1 MTLSP
6 KMLFTI
12 NSWTELL
19 FLLLLTLG
27 SARDGA
33 RIYGPLLYALAS
45 AHFEP
50 TSVELHQTGTFWR
63 PLYRLNCSAAAVFL
77 KVDFWK
83 NRFQLFWDFRFSRR
97 IFFYL
102 PPKVSCLMAPLGIQL
117 ELFSSEQTFG
127 ARSSTYLF
135 SEDIKF
141 DCRVEFDTQ
150 AIDLE
155 ALECIRK
162 VFSGTS
168 KCRWF
173 FFLVKMDSAERHF
186 QPCRQ
191 GFESESQQSK
201 HGSNRLMF

>member
-1 MTLSP
+1 
-6 KMLFTI
+6 
-12 NSWTELL
+12 
-19 FLLLLTLG
+19 
-27 SARDGA
+27 
-33 RIYGPLLYALAS
+33 
-45 AHFEP
+45 
-50 TSVELHQTGTFWR
+50 
-63 PLYRLNCSAAAVFL
+63 
-77 KVDFWK
+77 
-83 NRFQLFWDFRFSRR
+83 
-97 IFFYL
+97 
-102 PPKVSCLMAPLGIQL
+102 MAPLGIQL

-162 VFSGTS
+162 VFFCFFWNFKVSVI
-168 KCRWF
+168 
-173 FFLVKMDSAERHF
+173 FFLGKMDSAERHF